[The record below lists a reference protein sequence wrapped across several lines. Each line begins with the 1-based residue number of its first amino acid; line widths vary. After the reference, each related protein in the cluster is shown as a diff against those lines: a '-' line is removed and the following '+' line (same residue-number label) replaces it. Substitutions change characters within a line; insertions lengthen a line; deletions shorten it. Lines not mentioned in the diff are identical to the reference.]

1 MIKMSKLLWIVVNSE
16 LIIVE
21 VLDDWLVWLY
31 FFWWN
36 ILSLMGVVICIIFIF
51 LGINIKFKFVC

>member
-36 ILSLMGVVICIIFIF
+36 ILSLMGVVICIIFIL